1 MDAILRWTPRG
12 VFVLSAELGVPL
24 NRGRFADEADAA
36 KWLESKWPGSKVLG
50 REEVWDAPRPR
61 SRVRP

>member
-12 VFVLSAELGVPL
+12 VFPLSAESGLPL
-24 NRGRFADEADAA
+24 TLGRFKDEAAAA

-61 SRVRP
+61 